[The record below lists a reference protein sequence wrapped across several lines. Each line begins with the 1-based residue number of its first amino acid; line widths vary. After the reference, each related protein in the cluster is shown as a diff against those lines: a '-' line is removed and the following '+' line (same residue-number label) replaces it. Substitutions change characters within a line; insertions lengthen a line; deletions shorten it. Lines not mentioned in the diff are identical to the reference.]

1 MSIHIY
7 LNRYAIAAL
16 TASFSLFLVESAP
29 AFQPPVHKPHP
40 VVKRRNAL
48 DADAINDS
56 SLTPLVT
63 EKSSGAAVI
72 RAQILLCR
80 ANFSVGQI
88 DGSPGINFRRAV
100 VGFQTAR
107 DIPAT
112 GTIDKVTWEALNN
125 IGDAPAVV
133 TYRITANDLAGPFE
147 KIPGDLMEAAKLSK
161 MDYESVD
168 DELGE
173 RFHANPELLHKLNP
187 TKHFDRADTEIVVP
201 NVDTGSM
208 PKAASVA
215 VSRSEG
221 TVTALDAKGKVIA
234 QFPATTGSD
243 HDPLPIGDWKVTTI
257 RHNPEF
263 YYNPDLFWDAEATQ
277 SKAKIAAGPR
287 GPVGVVWIGI
297 SKEHYGVH
305 GTAVPAAIGHTE
317 SHGCIR
323 LTNWDALALAK
334 MVGPGTPVHL
344 EE

>member
-1 MSIHIY
+1 
-7 LNRYAIAAL
+7 
-16 TASFSLFLVESAP
+16 
-29 AFQPPVHKPHP
+29 
-40 VVKRRNAL
+40 
-48 DADAINDS
+48 
-56 SLTPLVT
+56 
-63 EKSSGAAVI
+63 
-72 RAQILLCR
+72 
-80 ANFSVGQI
+80 
-88 DGSPGINFRRAV
+88 
-100 VGFQTAR
+100 
-107 DIPAT
+107 
-112 GTIDKVTWEALNN
+112 
-125 IGDAPAVV
+125 
-133 TYRITANDLAGPFE
+133 
-147 KIPGDLMEAAKLSK
+147 MEAAKLSK